1 MEYPR
6 GLGSA
11 CCGRGAAGLGGLPHG
26 SGAGRGSTRRREDA
40 AGRERSRPLARAWP
54 LRWGHAERAA
64 RGGMPPRG
72 ACAPRARRCVTRALE
87 QHREAASRSHRL
99 PPAGRRAPATEL
111 FRVGRA
117 GACAG
122 QRAPCCQ
129 LLARALPALGAR
141 ALSAS
146 RAPSLS
152 PPAAPLRDG
161 GFPLP
166 SPLPSVRSPRLGVSP
181 RPAASAA
188 AARAPPAVP
197 HSGKGMR
204 GAAREPRRRGSGCR
218 ARSGLLQPALPIPS
232 PGPGAAAATPALL
245 GNRRRRRGGGRGPSP
260 AARRSPPAP
269 HLGGDAGA

>member
-54 LRWGHAERAA
+54 LRWGHAARAA

-117 GACAG
+117 GACA
-122 QRAPCCQ
+122 RERRW
-129 LLARALPALGAR
+129 LLSPRALPGAR
-141 ALSAS
+141 PARSLLS
-146 RAPSLS
+146 
-152 PPAAPLRDG
+152 
-161 GFPLP
+161 
-166 SPLPSVRSPRLGVSP
+166 
-181 RPAASAA
+181 
-188 AARAPPAVP
+188 AARASAPRPRRARPVSVSRAVSQSAGGSATRRRVPASVP
-197 HSGKGMR
+197 APERPFPSPRRLPAPRSLGRGSAGPAG
-204 GAAREPRRRGSGCR
+204 GAA
-218 ARSGLLQPALPIPS
+218 
-232 PGPGAAAATPALL
+232 L
-245 GNRRRRRGGGRGPSP
+245 G
-260 AARRSPPAP
+260 
-269 HLGGDAGA
+269 